1 MTFDSTEKEQTVVL
15 KSTMPYSGI
24 RITMTHT
31 LDADGSLADITA
43 GILSQVSSI
52 VLDQPKHGSRS
63 QRVNLSGDAVHTL
76 PFICQLS
83 AGNAVDAASATS
95 VKLQNLDD
103 ESNVG
108 IAYFDL
114 PAFQTAEDPD
124 VRITIKASAAASST
138 LKVSFAFLDRAFK
151 DVYFRAYDIN
161 STASHQQ
168 FFPSEGRL
176 RGVVVASHTSSNID
190 ARNNEITQISLNGE
204 QLYTYTDPQLLAAN
218 YDQVVLG
225 GAKTAAFALDV
236 YAMLENFP
244 VLPQAA
250 NYVQV
255 DRSAASDMYVLGVM
269 SDA

>member
-1 MTFDSTEKEQTVVL
+1 
-15 KSTMPYSGI
+15 
-24 RITMTHT
+24 
-31 LDADGSLADITA
+31 
-43 GILSQVSSI
+43 
-52 VLDQPKHGSRS
+52 
-63 QRVNLSGDAVHTL
+63 VNLSGDAVHTL